1 MVTASFQIPTNSVVR
16 SSGLISSLFFF
27 GEKEGM
33 IVSRAVEPQDVSV
46 AVYWVVVAVALEGL
60 EETYVSS
67 QIEMVEVAV
76 FEWVSKD

>member
-1 MVTASFQIPTNSVVR
+1 
-16 SSGLISSLFFF
+16 
-27 GEKEGM
+27 M

>member
-16 SSGLISSLFFF
+16 SSGLISSLFFLFFF
-27 GEKEGM
+27 GKKEGM
-33 IVSRAVEPQDVSV
+33 IVPRAVEPQDVSV

-76 FEWVSKD
+76 FE